1 MKKGLFSLSPLLL
14 FLFLYLGTSIIVGD
28 FYKIPITVAFLISS
42 IYALSITPGKLID
55 RVKIFSQGAGE
66 CNLMLMI
73 WIFLLAGAFASSAK
87 AMGAVDATVHM
98 TLHILP
104 ASLLL
109 PGLFI
114 ASCFIS
120 LAIGT
125 SVGTIAA
132 LTPVA
137 VGIASS
143 ADVSI
148 PLMIGLVVGGAYF
161 GDNLS
166 FISDTT
172 IAATQ
177 TQGCR
182 MKDKFEVNFRIVLP
196 VAIIVML
203 GYLLLGQDVSIPAVL
218 PTLSFW
224 KVLPYIA
231 VIISA
236 VCGLHVLLVLILG
249 ILLSGT
255 IGLIDGSYDLFGW
268 FSSMADGMMG
278 MSELIIMTLLAAG
291 MLSLIRHNGGIDYII
306 RLLTRRISSKSG
318 AEASISALVSLIN
331 ICTANNTIAII
342 TSGPIAADI
351 ARRYNIDKRKSASLL
366 DTASCITQGLLP
378 YGAQIL
384 IAAGLAEEAIGNKIS
399 PISIMP
405 YLYYPM
411 TLGVAIIM
419 CIVFRMPRKYS

>member
-196 VAIIVML
+196 IAIIVML
-203 GYLLLGQDVSIPAVL
+203 GYLLFGQDVSIPAVL

-378 YGAQIL
+378 YGAQLL

-411 TLGVAIIM
+411 TLGVAIII
-419 CIVFRMPRKYS
+419 CIVFRLPRKYS

>member
-66 CNLMLMI
+66 GNLMLMI

-196 VAIIVML
+196 IAIIVML
-203 GYLLLGQDVSIPAVL
+203 GYLLFGQDVSIPAVL

-378 YGAQIL
+378 YGAQLL

-411 TLGVAIIM
+411 TLGVAIII
-419 CIVFRMPRKYS
+419 CIVFRLPRKYS

>member
-196 VAIIVML
+196 IAIIVML
-203 GYLLLGQDVSIPAVL
+203 GYLLFGQDVSIPAVL

-378 YGAQIL
+378 YGAQLL

-411 TLGVAIIM
+411 TLGVAIIV
-419 CIVFRMPRKYS
+419 CIVFRLPRKYS

>member
-196 VAIIVML
+196 IAIIVML
-203 GYLLLGQDVSIPAVL
+203 GYLLFGQDVSIPAVL

-255 IGLIDGSYDLFGW
+255 IGLLDGSYDLFGW

-378 YGAQIL
+378 YGAQLL

-411 TLGVAIIM
+411 TLGVAIIV
-419 CIVFRMPRKYS
+419 CIVFRLPRKYS